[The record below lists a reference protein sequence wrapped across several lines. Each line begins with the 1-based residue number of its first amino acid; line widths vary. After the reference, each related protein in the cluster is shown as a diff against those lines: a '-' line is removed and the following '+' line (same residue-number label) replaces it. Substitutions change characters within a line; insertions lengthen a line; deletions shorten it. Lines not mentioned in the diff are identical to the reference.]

1 MKRRRSDAVPHRE
14 LPHTFLQ
21 DHPQVDFA
29 FDVIQGDLKRKKKLV
44 KCTQR
49 PAKAMPP
56 VRPVRDGLVV
66 SFSKSKRFEYG
77 NDNATESRGT
87 GKKTKPRVKVHT
99 EINAGI
105 YVLRN
110 HHTGHAFFGMCS
122 QNWDDLTAGTHVHK
136 AMVRTVQMYGLGDIS
151 FQVLQRIPT
160 AHEFHFRELEELLQ
174 SRLIAHTR
182 RAQHVHAMRVL
193 RSWQHSYFALTWPR
207 LKRAMEEEQ
216 VLEGTAAAVEIQRI
230 VRGWQAST
238 RVLRSRREMAATAIQ
253 RIFRGRA
260 ARRRATRWR
269 HTHAA
274 QRIQRLG
281 RYFVDRV
288 RWTRSK
294 AAIRTLQRVW
304 RGYLGRRASDRIRQ
318 KQRQDAAAQLL
329 QLNLWAVH
337 CSRKWRRHRLIRLAS
352 EASVTLQRRW
362 RGVLG
367 RRRAAAASAIRQS
380 HRCREWAAQ
389 VVQERW
395 HAYQVCKFQWAIVKL
410 VAQCRSQRT
419 LRRAWRNYV
428 ARKFAWLATR
438 IRVATTAAIIVQNA
452 YRAYCVRQFY
462 HAWCRG
468 CRRQVAAIRI
478 QRVGRGYVARAVLVP
493 RRRRELLER
502 RTANTIGA
510 WYRAMKWRHMIHV
523 IRRTKKATQIQA
535 AFRKH
540 VARKRFQACKHEW
553 ARDKA
558 ALTIQ
563 CAFRGRRARDSV
575 AFKRWL
581 RHQGACME
589 CDEAVAQVFAVAYS
603 LQLCTECAL
612 TLGQTMDGYGGLETL
627 PIDVYRTRHRQATAI
642 AAAYRGYAVRQK
654 VKHGVCP
661 TCTGRAIQRVC
672 ASCNQSFCHT
682 CSYVTHS
689 LVYNRHHNSWTLA
702 EFRRRTGA
710 ATRIQA
716 RYRCHLQLDTVA
728 TMRADK
734 RRAAACQIQG
744 WWHAR
749 YLRHV
754 AFVDTQR
761 QVALELKRDHASRTI
776 QRVYRGYCGRAV
788 ASRKRERVA
797 AATTIQ
803 RYFRASV
810 AKHIARRERERRR
823 AKRRQDAALRVQCAY
838 RQHCARAEL
847 RQRRRVAA
855 AITIQCAFRVYAAVK
870 TLHALQDEYERKVQ
884 AAISHMKQR
893 RKIRA
898 VIQIQSQYRRRRDL
912 RVAVAKRLARA
923 AAQRLQALEIAI
935 FAQTIVATRLAR
947 WYRRRYVRLNACAQ
961 TIQNGM
967 RLHWG
972 RQARH
977 KWRAN
982 QREKANERA
991 IVRLQCFGRSIMA
1004 KRELKAL
1011 KLGMW
1016 VECMD
1021 EASGYSY
1028 YYHTATQATTWER
1041 PPELPETTQQR
1052 DLEPTT
1058 SFGNNDHS
1066 YLDETKQVWAQV
1078 WDETFQAFYYV
1089 NQETGDTTWT
1099 APAEWSSPTNQDQS

>member
-1 MKRRRSDAVPHRE
+1 
-14 LPHTFLQ
+14 
-21 DHPQVDFA
+21 
-29 FDVIQGDLKRKKKLV
+29 
-44 KCTQR
+44 
-49 PAKAMPP
+49 
-56 VRPVRDGLVV
+56 
-66 SFSKSKRFEYG
+66 
-77 NDNATESRGT
+77 
-87 GKKTKPRVKVHT
+87 
-99 EINAGI
+99 
-105 YVLRN
+105 
-110 HHTGHAFFGMCS
+110 
-122 QNWDDLTAGTHVHK
+122 
-136 AMVRTVQMYGLGDIS
+136 
-151 FQVLQRIPT
+151 
-160 AHEFHFRELEELLQ
+160 
-174 SRLIAHTR
+174 
-182 RAQHVHAMRVL
+182 
-193 RSWQHSYFALTWPR
+193 
-207 LKRAMEEEQ
+207 
-216 VLEGTAAAVEIQRI
+216 
-230 VRGWQAST
+230 
-238 RVLRSRREMAATAIQ
+238 
-253 RIFRGRA
+253 
-260 ARRRATRWR
+260 
-269 HTHAA
+269 
-274 QRIQRLG
+274 
-281 RYFVDRV
+281 
-288 RWTRSK
+288 
-294 AAIRTLQRVW
+294 
-304 RGYLGRRASDRIRQ
+304 
-318 KQRQDAAAQLL
+318 
-329 QLNLWAVH
+329 
-337 CSRKWRRHRLIRLAS
+337 
-352 EASVTLQRRW
+352 
-362 RGVLG
+362 
-367 RRRAAAASAIRQS
+367 
-380 HRCREWAAQ
+380 
-389 VVQERW
+389 
-395 HAYQVCKFQWAIVKL
+395 
-410 VAQCRSQRT
+410 
-419 LRRAWRNYV
+419 
-428 ARKFAWLATR
+428 
-438 IRVATTAAIIVQNA
+438 
-452 YRAYCVRQFY
+452 
-462 HAWCRG
+462 
-468 CRRQVAAIRI
+468 
-478 QRVGRGYVARAVLVP
+478 
-493 RRRRELLER
+493 
-502 RTANTIGA
+502 
-510 WYRAMKWRHMIHV
+510 MIHV

-654 VKHGVCP
+654 
-661 TCTGRAIQRVC
+661 
-672 ASCNQSFCHT
+672 
-682 CSYVTHS
+682 
-689 LVYNRHHNSWTLA
+689 
-702 EFRRRTGA
+702 
-710 ATRIQA
+710 
-716 RYRCHLQLDTVA
+716 
-728 TMRADK
+728 
-734 RRAAACQIQG
+734 
-744 WWHAR
+744 
-749 YLRHV
+749 
-754 AFVDTQR
+754 
-761 QVALELKRDHASRTI
+761 
-776 QRVYRGYCGRAV
+776 
-788 ASRKRERVA
+788 
-797 AATTIQ
+797 
-803 RYFRASV
+803 
-810 AKHIARRERERRR
+810 
-823 AKRRQDAALRVQCAY
+823 
-838 RQHCARAEL
+838 
-847 RQRRRVAA
+847 RRRVAA